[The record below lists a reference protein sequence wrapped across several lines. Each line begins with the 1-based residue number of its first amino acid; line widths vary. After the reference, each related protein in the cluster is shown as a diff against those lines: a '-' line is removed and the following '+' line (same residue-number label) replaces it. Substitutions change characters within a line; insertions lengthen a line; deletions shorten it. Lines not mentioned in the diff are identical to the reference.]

1 MSGYLPLASTTAA
14 EAAPANRDTPIFLA
28 HGLNDSVVEPAR
40 GMASRD
46 HLRTLGWNVSWHE
59 YPIEH
64 TVSLEEIQDLE
75 AWLHGRLAS

>member
-1 MSGYLPLASTTAA
+1 
-14 EAAPANRDTPIFLA
+14 
-28 HGLNDSVVEPAR
+28 
-40 GMASRD
+40 MASRD